1 MSGLLEVVFNI
12 ELALII
18 DIITA
23 FILGALLFLI
33 KVPNTEYS
41 RKIAKTKNT
50 IAVCYMICFVLFYVC
65 LKFSGIA
72 DYEVFSSMMMFVVTA
87 ISSAILSFSLINL
100 LDETYNDNDK
110 FYLNV
115 GFVAVMSIVFMR
127 SFWWEMG
134 WKRTLVHGVYVAF
147 FLIQCIS
154 HIVSFRKVYRN
165 SLHKLEQYYDE
176 DEDQKIKWVHFCYT
190 MMMLTQMFI
199 LVYRLFP
206 TGLMKVYNVWYS
218 VFLLYFSAN
227 FISFLGSHKLALD
240 AFAYKTLSGQ
250 ELRVRKRRKVSSQS
264 GQDETSGISE
274 AEVKKLERSLDK
286 WVKQKK
292 FCEYDKSREQV
303 ATELGTTKEYLH
315 MYFTL
320 YKGMD
325 FKSWRTELRIEE
337 AKRLLLENKELS
349 TNMIGEV
356 SGFSDRSNFHR
367 QFVKLVGCTPK
378 QWRDS
383 GGRF

>member
-1 MSGLLEVVFNI
+1 
-12 ELALII
+12 
-18 DIITA
+18 
-23 FILGALLFLI
+23 
-33 KVPNTEYS
+33 
-41 RKIAKTKNT
+41 
-50 IAVCYMICFVLFYVC
+50 
-65 LKFSGIA
+65 
-72 DYEVFSSMMMFVVTA
+72 
-87 ISSAILSFSLINL
+87 
-100 LDETYNDNDK
+100 
-110 FYLNV
+110 
-115 GFVAVMSIVFMR
+115 
-127 SFWWEMG
+127 
-134 WKRTLVHGVYVAF
+134 
-147 FLIQCIS
+147 
-154 HIVSFRKVYRN
+154 
-165 SLHKLEQYYDE
+165 
-176 DEDQKIKWVHFCYT
+176 
-190 MMMLTQMFI
+190 
-199 LVYRLFP
+199 
-206 TGLMKVYNVWYS
+206 MKVYNVWYS

-286 WVKQKK
+286 WMKQKK

-383 GGRF
+383 GGKF